1 MSSRCFRVP
10 VGRTFGR
17 TSSPPVGARWGARG
31 TPVIALGLYLLRNP
45 ERVSQTLVLNDRALV
60 NFRQTVIG
68 RAGQS
73 AAVST
78 DLNAAVRVFIDVD
91 VVMDPGTIRRRV
103 VQQIDHPVILDGQRI
118 RHAPR

>member
-1 MSSRCFRVP
+1 M
-10 VGRTFGR
+10 
-17 TSSPPVGARWGARG
+17 
-31 TPVIALGLYLLRNP
+31 
-45 ERVSQTLVLNDRALV
+45 SQTLVLNDRALV